1 MSNNEINSANVNEG
15 QQGIN
20 TAEGLFAFLDT
31 IGLQEKTISII
42 KSKRLDYYDL
52 VMLSSDDNELHK
64 IFDDFH
70 DANCIKRNFK
80 SVGDEEL
87 KATLT
92 LENGASITLSFQ
104 NDASYTVEA
113 LCCYL
118 SSILKA
124 QNIAISTVKDN
135 ELLLPNVKIV
145 ERLLFGNEKYHHL
158 QIANVSS
165 SLNSSVA
172 YNSAETHKKETHIPL
187 SSKSTKNF
195 ISTLYAYQPLPKDEV
210 PYTSGMY
217 KEEPK
222 EVVNEKEKEPLVDSE
237 KDTGYTSSKINE
249 GYTNPYSYKD
259 KKTVQPLKKE
269 NDDELNIY
277 IKKGYGKVKDSENI
291 TATKPNSSEINSNKD
306 QYTKYSSEKRQYRPQ
321 SVGGNL
327 ISIEDNSSERN
338 KEMYDY
344 SNKYMTNQIDIPSR
358 GGYTSDLGYSSIPMN
373 DLRSQSNAMKGGNDP
388 VNQNMKKGYAG
399 YKGIG
404 SGMNLPYDKSQY
416 QFSKKDFGNY
426 Y

>member
-1 MSNNEINSANVNEG
+1 MSSNEINHANMNEG

-20 TAEGLFAFLDT
+20 TEEGLFAFLST
-31 IGLQEKTISII
+31 LGLQEKTISII
-42 KSKRLDYYDL
+42 KSKHLDYYDL
-52 VMLSSDDNELHK
+52 VVLSSNDSELHK

-70 DANCIKRNFK
+70 DANSIKKNFK

-87 KATLT
+87 KASLA
-92 LENGASITLSFQ
+92 LENGGTITLAFQ
-104 NDASYTVEA
+104 NDPTYTVES
-113 LCCYL
+113 LCAYL
-118 SSILKA
+118 SSVLKV
-124 QNIAISTVKDN
+124 QNVAISTVKDN

-158 QIANVSS
+158 QIANVTS

-210 PYTSGMY
+210 

-222 EVVNEKEKEPLVDSE
+222 DVAYHSGEVVNEKEKEPLVDNE
-237 KDTGYTSSKINE
+237 KDTVYTSSKIVNE

-259 KKTVQPLKKE
+259 KKVVQPLKKE
-269 NDDELNIY
+269 TDNDELNIY
-277 IKKGYGKVKDSENI
+277 IKKGYGKVKDSDNL
-291 TATKPNSSEINSNKD
+291 TSTNPNTSEINQNKD

-338 KEMYDY
+338 KEIYDY
-344 SNKYMTNQIDIPSR
+344 SNKYIKNTIDIPSR

-373 DLRSQSNAMKGGNDP
+373 DLRSNEP
-388 VNQNMKKGYAG
+388 VNANMKKGYSG

-416 QFSKKDFGNY
+416 QFSKKDFGSNY